1 MSINQE
7 ELKTSEIYR
16 KSIIHSNSL
25 NWKIA
30 HSFTELTTFNSTI
43 YNWYSIRSND
53 GWDAL
58 RISVKAYEN
67 VHIALSNSTNTA
79 VPPIEIQ
86 IGQNRGRDSYILD
99 QNVTVFSDNS
109 QRRLNETAS
118 KDFIIGWRF
127 GIVMVFVDGEQFPFM
142 AYNMKN
148 RYSVDFFG
156 LRTV

>member
-1 MSINQE
+1 M
-7 ELKTSEIYR
+7 
-16 KSIIHSNSL
+16 
-25 NWKIA
+25 
-30 HSFTELTTFNSTI
+30 
-43 YNWYSIRSND
+43 
-53 GWDAL
+53 
-58 RISVKAYEN
+58 
-67 VHIALSNSTNTA
+67 
-79 VPPIEIQ
+79 
-86 IGQNRGRDSYILD
+86 
-99 QNVTVFSDNS
+99 FSDNS